1 MTEPGQQER
10 GGREGGWGRGGRRT
24 RARVHGY
31 LMCVIETQFHSTA
44 NAQTE
49 HVPETRSVYANE
61 LKLFIS
67 SDTPTKPEVD
77 QLC

>member
-1 MTEPGQQER
+1 MESA
-10 GGREGGWGRGGRRT
+10 GRLC
-24 RARVHGY
+24 ARVHGC
-31 LMCVIETQFHSTA
+31 LMCAIETRFHSTA

-49 HVPETRSVYANE
+49 HVPETRSVYTNE
-61 LKLFIS
+61 LKLVIS